1 MTAQTI
7 EIRVILPETEGRYLK
22 LNPKGPRGLQFWN
35 SLFCWLA
42 LLAAFKFWLS
52 TYKVGERI
60 DRPKP
65 KKILINSRM
74 YPLESISV
82 SGNTLL
88 VENQV
93 VRQGDVHLAG
103 FLFEINGELVL
114 DLSKQGYSTIETLPD
129 KIIINK

>member
-1 MTAQTI
+1 MSAQTI
-7 EIRVILPETEGRYLK
+7 EIRVIQPSYEGRYLK
-22 LNPKGPRGLQFWN
+22 LNPHGPGYLRFWN
-35 SLFCWLA
+35 ALFCWLA

-74 YPLESISV
+74 YNLESISV

-93 VRQGDVHLAG
+93 VTQGEVHLAG

-129 KIIINK
+129 KIIVNR